1 MKNRLLQHIFRKIK
15 GNYKRFISLL
25 CMSFLGVGFFAG
37 IKSVGPDMIKTL
49 DDFYDVH
56 EVYDIEIASTL
67 GLTTEDITELEKINN
82 IDLVVGTYNKD
93 VYLDIDNKEFNL
105 RLMAINDNMNKP
117 YLLEG
122 NLPKNNNEIAVEKSI
137 LEDNNL
143 KIGDFITLEEKE
155 YKIVGT
161 IISPIYFSNEKPTTT
176 IGNGKINYYA
186 YVVEDVIKQD
196 VFTNVYITVKDA
208 KEDITNSDNYVEKI
222 DNVINDIESI
232 KESREEERFNELYGE
247 VIKNAE
253 QYGIKI
259 DESEFQKAT
268 WFVWDRFENSSY
280 DELISASDNLNKLG
294 DVFPLIFFAIAVL
307 VSLISMMRMVEE
319 DRTENGTLKSLG
331 FNNFHITVKYIVYS
345 LLATIIGGI
354 VGMIVGSIL
363 IPNIIWNIYTELF
376 YIPKFIYEFNSISG
390 LIGLLICVVC
400 ITGTAIFVSIK
411 NLKDVP
417 ATLMRPKAPKSG
429 KKIFLEKFPFIWN
442 RLNFS
447 NKITVRNIFRYRSRV
462 ITTIFGIAGCTAL
475 ILAGFGLKDSLKD
488 VTNYQFNEI
497 MRYDKIIALKSDKGK
512 NEIIEELETHEF
524 VEDVVE
530 VFMNTIQV
538 KHGNEKQKVTLVVA
552 NNNDEL
558 KNVITLEDIN
568 DKNNSDLIP
577 SNNKVIISEKTSKLL
592 NINVGDNLILVD
604 EDNNEHSIEIEYVIK
619 NYINQYIYLNKETYE
634 DIFKEYKT
642 NSLMLNMK
650 DMSEIE
656 NDNFNENFINKN
668 EVASIVSNSDIED
681 NVSEIL
687 GLIDSIV
694 IILIVAAALLAFVV
708 LYNLSNINISE
719 RKREIATLKV
729 LGFYHKEVDRYITR
743 ENIILTVI
751 GISIGLCFGSYLS
764 HFIISTCEPDYIMF
778 VRYVDII
785 SYGLSVLITVIFTII
800 VNVITHYNLKKIDM
814 IESLK
819 NVE

>member
-49 DDFYDVH
+49 DEFYDTH
-56 EVYDIEIASTL
+56 EVYDIEVVSTL
-67 GLTTEDITELEKINN
+67 GLTDKDIIELEKIDN
-82 IDLVVGTYNKD
+82 IDRVVGTFYKD
-93 VYLDIDNKEFNL
+93 VYLDIENQEFNL
-105 RLMAINDNMNKP
+105 RLMAINNNMNKP
-117 YLLEG
+117 YLESG
-122 NLPKNNNEIAVEKSI
+122 HLPKNNNEIIVEKSI

-143 KIGDFITLEEKE
+143 KIGDFITLENKE

-161 IISPIYFSNEKPTTT
+161 VISPIYFSNEKPTTT

-186 YVVEDVIKQD
+186 YVLEDVVKQD
-196 VFTNVYITVKDA
+196 VFTNIYITVKGA
-208 KEDITNSDNYVEKI
+208 KEEVTNSDNYVEKI
-222 DNVINDIESI
+222 DNVISNIESI
-232 KESREEERFNELYGE
+232 NQNREEARYDELYGE
-247 VIKNAE
+247 VIKNAQ
-253 QYGIKI
+253 QYGVQI
-259 DESEFQKAT
+259 DESKFLKPT

-294 DVFPLIFFAIAVL
+294 DVFPLIFFAIAIL

-390 LIGLLICVVC
+390 LIGLLICTLC

-411 NLKDVP
+411 NLKNVP
-417 ATLMRPKAPKSG
+417 ATLMRPKVPKGG
-429 KKIFLEKFPFIWN
+429 KKILLEKIPFIWN
-442 RLNFS
+442 HLNFS

-462 ITTIFGIAGCTAL
+462 LTTILGISGCTAL

-488 VTNYQFNEI
+488 ITDYQFEEI
-497 MRYDKIIALKSDKGK
+497 MKYDKIITLKSDKGK
-512 NEIIEELETHEF
+512 DKIIEELNNNEF
-524 VEDVVE
+524 VSDIVE
-530 VFMNTIQV
+530 AYINTMKV
-538 KHGNEKQKVTLVVA
+538 KNNNEKQEVTLIVA

-558 KNVITLEDIN
+558 KKVIFLEDIT
-568 DKNNSDLIP
+568 DKNNKDLVPSD
-577 SNNKVIISEKTSKLL
+577 NKVIISEKTSKLL
-592 NINVGDNLILVD
+592 NLNVGDDLILLD
-604 EDNNEHSIEIEYVIK
+604 EDNNEHSLEIEYITR
-619 NYINQYIYLNKETYE
+619 NYINQYIYLNKVTYE
-634 DIFKEYKT
+634 NIFKKYKT
-642 NSLMLNMK
+642 NSFMLNLKEMNK
-650 DMSEIE
+650 LE
-656 NDNFNENFINKN
+656 NDNFNENFINKD
-668 EVASIVSNSDIED
+668 EVASVISNSDIEA
-681 NVSEIL
+681 NVKEIL
-687 GLIDSIV
+687 GSIDSIV

-743 ENIILTVI
+743 ENIILTII
-751 GISIGLCFGSYLS
+751 GISIGLFFGSYLS

-778 VRYVDII
+778 IRHVDII
-785 SYGLSVLITVIFTII
+785 SYLLSALITIIFTII
-800 VNVITHYNLKKIDM
+800 VNIITHYNLKKIDM

>member
-25 CMSFLGVGFFAG
+25 CMSFLGVGFFSG

-82 IDLVVGTYNKD
+82 IDWVVGTYNKD

-656 NDNFNENFINKN
+656 NDNFNETFINKN

-687 GLIDSIV
+687 GSIDSIV

>member
-82 IDLVVGTYNKD
+82 IDWVVGTYNKD

-656 NDNFNENFINKN
+656 NDNFNETFINKN

-687 GLIDSIV
+687 GSIDSIV

>member
-93 VYLDIDNKEFNL
+93 VYLNIDNKEFNL

-137 LEDNNL
+137 LEDNNV

-232 KESREEERFNELYGE
+232 KKSREEQRFNELYGE

-331 FNNFHITVKYIVYS
+331 FNNFHITVKYFVYS

-363 IPNIIWNIYTELF
+363 IPNIIWNIYTEIF

-411 NLKDVP
+411 NLKNVP

-429 KKIFLEKFPFIWN
+429 KKIFLEKYPFIWN

-656 NDNFNENFINKN
+656 NDNFNETFINKD
-668 EVASIVSNSDIED
+668 EVASVISNSDIEA
-681 NVSEIL
+681 NVKEIL
-687 GLIDSIV
+687 GSIDSIV

-743 ENIILTVI
+743 ENNILTVI

-778 VRYVDII
+778 VRHVDII